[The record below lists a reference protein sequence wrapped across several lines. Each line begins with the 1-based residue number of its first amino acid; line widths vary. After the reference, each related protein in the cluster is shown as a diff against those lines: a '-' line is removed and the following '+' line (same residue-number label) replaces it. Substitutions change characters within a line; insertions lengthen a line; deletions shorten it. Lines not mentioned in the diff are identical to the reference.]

1 MWLETAYGVFAQ
13 ARSIKISP
21 FNLADLGPA
30 LRLHWESLSHADRLR
45 WNSLAAAIR
54 SAQQAQVPGATPGD
68 LLNIFVGRDPIAPV
82 TSEPGKRERDTQST
96 SSDRDEDHAMSVDE
110 DEDDSSVDDSVE
122 VSNVVQVTPEPVAKT
137 SRAKKAKARKDKPMT
152 KAARAKVFNPS
163 IHMPRPSPVSF
174 L

>member
-1 MWLETAYGVFAQ
+1 
-13 ARSIKISP
+13 
-21 FNLADLGPA
+21 
-30 LRLHWESLSHADRLR
+30 
-45 WNSLAAAIR
+45 
-54 SAQQAQVPGATPGD
+54 VPGATPGD

-137 SRAKKAKARKDKPMT
+137 SRAKKGEG
-152 KAARAKVFNPS
+152 S
-163 IHMPRPSPVSF
+163 
-174 L
+174 